1 MMTLNRVLLAASFGL
16 LAFVPHVALAQA
28 APAEP
33 KSAQYCEN
41 LSTAA
46 ADARYEL
53 QKQSLADME
62 KEIEA
67 RIKVLDAKK
76 AEYEEWLKR
85 RDEVLARADET
96 IVAIYSKMKPDA
108 SAVQLANMDEQMA
121 AAIISKLNPRAAS
134 AVLNEMEPAR
144 AAQIAQV
151 ITDAPKRAE
160 TVTR

>member
-1 MMTLNRVLLAASFGL
+1 MMTLNRLLISAALGL
-16 LAFVPHVALAQA
+16 TAMAPQLVFAQTA
-28 APAEP
+28 SAEP

-46 ADARYEL
+46 ADARFEL
-53 QKQSLADME
+53 QKQSLASME

-67 RIKVLDAKK
+67 RIKVLEAKK

-144 AAQIAQV
+144 AAQLAHV
-151 ITDAPKRAE
+151 ITDAHKRAD
-160 TVTR
+160 TAKR